1 MILIAFFATRIA
13 LLCVMMVSITVL
25 DNDSQKGVPLTVTS
39 TLHCKGWR
47 ICTEFVTIWLSR

>member
-1 MILIAFFATRIA
+1 MIFIDAFAARIA

-25 DNDSQKGVPLTVTS
+25 DSDSQKGAPLSVTS

-47 ICTEFVTIWLSR
+47 ICREFVTIWLSR

>member
-47 ICTEFVTIWLSR
+47 ICTEFVTIW